1 MGQPTDIQHTFFQEC
16 DELIDSF
23 NDGLRKINDSL
34 LAGTMDVENI
44 NAVFRAVH
52 SIKGGA
58 GSFGLNSLVGFAHQ
72 AEAVLEALRSGRI
85 VPDASLIGLLYRV
98 ADQLSDLIS
107 MARNDQ
113 PVPREFN
120 VELKQQLA
128 EIAGP
133 LPDISTENTAADFG
147 FVPTMLSFD
156 SEDHTDILPVQCGFK
171 IRFSPHRKMYELGHD
186 PAILFRV
193 LSELGDAEI
202 QIDLG
207 RLPDFDNFDFA
218 ESYCSWTIE
227 LTTAEPEHVILEVF
241 EFVEG
246 LCDLEIEKVIAPPVE
261 NLPSPVVSLQAPAD
275 FPLPAPRQTVRVEL
289 ERVDRL
295 INLVGELVINQATLA
310 ECVQVSGIAPLS
322 DIGTGLDDFRNLA
335 REIQESVMAI
345 RAQPIKPLFRRME
358 RTVREASEA
367 VDKKVTFLTFGSQ
380 TEVDKTVV
388 EGLAEPLT
396 HLIRN
401 CIDHGLETAE
411 IRRSAGKTEAGTVT
425 LSAAHRSGRVV
436 IEVSDDGAGIDRSR
450 LRQTAIEKGFVPD
463 DVVLTD
469 TEIDKLLFLPGLS
482 TAPAVTDL
490 SGRGVGMDVVKSAVQ
505 ALGGRINILSIPG
518 KGTTF
523 SISLP
528 LTLAVL
534 DGMLVEV
541 AGQTMV
547 IPITS
552 VVETIS
558 AETANLHFLERGF
571 IVLAIRGAFIPV
583 VDLAGFFGHLP
594 EDPPDGK
601 ILLLVEA
608 EEKGRIALSVNAI
621 LDQRQVVIK
630 GLQEN
635 YGHISGV
642 SAATILGNGRIALII
657 DAEEIITQ
665 TRPFSSGA
673 VPTRSMEA

>member
-34 LAGTMDVENI
+34 LASTMDVENI

-558 AETANLHFLERGF
+558 AETANLQFLERGF

>member
-425 LSAAHRSGRVV
+425 L
-436 IEVSDDGAGIDRSR
+436 
-450 LRQTAIEKGFVPD
+450 K
-463 DVVLTD
+463 
-469 TEIDKLLFLPGLS
+469 
-482 TAPAVTDL
+482 
-490 SGRGVGMDVVKSAVQ
+490 RGSFPMMS
-505 ALGGRINILSIPG
+505 
-518 KGTTF
+518 F
-523 SISLP
+523 
-528 LTLAVL
+528 
-534 DGMLVEV
+534 
-541 AGQTMV
+541 
-547 IPITS
+547 
-552 VVETIS
+552 
-558 AETANLHFLERGF
+558 
-571 IVLAIRGAFIPV
+571 
-583 VDLAGFFGHLP
+583 
-594 EDPPDGK
+594 
-601 ILLLVEA
+601 
-608 EEKGRIALSVNAI
+608 
-621 LDQRQVVIK
+621 
-630 GLQEN
+630 
-635 YGHISGV
+635 
-642 SAATILGNGRIALII
+642 
-657 DAEEIITQ
+657 
-665 TRPFSSGA
+665 
-673 VPTRSMEA
+673 